1 MDVTSKSTTA
11 ATSTTK
17 TSVSKPLVRGNSVS
31 SMTQVDKSCI
41 DSSTLVSSGHK
52 RNGQDSRGSAR
63 PTSSKGN
70 SEKKGAVTVP
80 TANKT
85 AQNFSRGRTLTP
97 KVTGAKAAVL
107 GARPSLTAQER
118 LEFDE
123 KREEAILKEA
133 ADKKAR
139 AQAIRER

>member
-1 MDVTSKSTTA
+1 MVA
-11 ATSTTK
+11 
-17 TSVSKPLVRGNSVS
+17 
-31 SMTQVDKSCI
+31 
-41 DSSTLVSSGHK
+41 
-52 RNGQDSRGSAR
+52 
-63 PTSSKGN
+63 
-70 SEKKGAVTVP
+70 
-80 TANKT
+80 ANKT

-107 GARPSLTAQER
+107 GAKPSLTAQER

-133 ADKKAR
+133 AEKKAR

>member
-1 MDVTSKSTTA
+1 MNVTSTSTTA
-11 ATSTTK
+11 AISTTK
-17 TSVSKPLVRGNSVS
+17 TSASKPLLRGNSVS
-31 SMTQVDKSCI
+31 SMTQVEKQ

-52 RNGQDSRGSAR
+52 RNGQNSRGSAR
-63 PTSSKGN
+63 PTSSKDN
-70 SEKKGAVTVP
+70 SERKGAVTVP
-80 TANKT
+80 VANKT

-139 AQAIRER
+139 A